1 MGQNHLISFT
11 HTTFRFYD
19 KIAFPDTNLAI
30 SQGNHLAIVGN
41 NGSGKTCLGKAIAGK
56 VSTIKGESSFHI
68 SFMEIVFIDFQST
81 LKLSNNIDSPY
92 LQQRWNSFD
101 NSAAPLVKDYFW
113 PGQKL
118 DDYTQKLLK
127 DFNAEHLLSRRNIHL
142 SNGELKKIE
151 LIRALARKAKVL
163 IIDNAFTGLD
173 KASRD
178 VLTGA
183 LKQIGSTCTLILLAL
198 PHDPIPEFIQGRVFC
213 EDLKIV
219 PQLSKETTTVHSI
232 PKNLLLPGPV
242 AHDELVKLNHIEIA
256 YGEKQIL
263 KGINWSIQK
272 GEHWALLGPNGSGK
286 TTLLSLLAADNPQ
299 AYAREIYL
307 FGQKRGTGETIWSI
321 KRKLGF
327 ISPEQHQFTPS
338 AKIIRKILIDDVIW
352 IYEGKEARTLPIKD
366 NNENSARQLA
376 ADKAN
381 QWLDWFGI
389 GHIMLNREF
398 GTLSSGE
405 QRLVLFIRT
414 LLYPFSLLIADE
426 PCQGLDP
433 NHIEAVRT
441 IFHHLARYSEVA
453 SIFVTHQIQE
463 LPETTNLIFDMNRE
477 NRNNF

>member
-198 PHDPIPEFIQGRVFC
+198 PHDPIPEFIEGRVFC

-219 PQLSKETTTVHSI
+219 TQLS
-232 PKNLLLPGPV
+232 
-242 AHDELVKLNHIEIA
+242 
-256 YGEKQIL
+256 
-263 KGINWSIQK
+263 
-272 GEHWALLGPNGSGK
+272 
-286 TTLLSLLAADNPQ
+286 
-299 AYAREIYL
+299 
-307 FGQKRGTGETIWSI
+307 
-321 KRKLGF
+321 
-327 ISPEQHQFTPS
+327 
-338 AKIIRKILIDDVIW
+338 
-352 IYEGKEARTLPIKD
+352 
-366 NNENSARQLA
+366 
-376 ADKAN
+376 
-381 QWLDWFGI
+381 
-389 GHIMLNREF
+389 
-398 GTLSSGE
+398 
-405 QRLVLFIRT
+405 
-414 LLYPFSLLIADE
+414 
-426 PCQGLDP
+426 
-433 NHIEAVRT
+433 
-441 IFHHLARYSEVA
+441 
-453 SIFVTHQIQE
+453 
-463 LPETTNLIFDMNRE
+463 
-477 NRNNF
+477 